1 MAEFMTDEQF
11 MGRASSASAA
21 SKSSFMSDEEFLGA
35 STTPEQEEEVA
46 RYNLPGK
53 FEEKYSRPAIEKSKE
68 EIREALKNG
77 AFNTRL
83 RANEEGQII
92 EEKSPAQR
100 VAESVLL
107 PPYSGLRGGV
117 EAGASFISEL
127 PRAIGMG
134 AGAIGGGLGGA
145 VSPRGSIAEGA
156 VEGATTGA
164 ELVKKHVPALPT
176 LTPQGAT
183 ARGLLE
189 VFIETAEELL
199 KENAPNL
206 NKLNPLYH
214 ALPQEYKDQADAIM
228 AGAGATA
235 GNILAPWMIA
245 KGLTP
250 ARKPGLQESLDKLNE
265 LKQNKPDLEPRKA
278 QPPSEPLKY
287 LSDAEFFTKEAGE
300 TPYRQDL
307 GEPITR
313 SRRDLINFEDSI
325 NQTQEGIIEVPKT
338 TRDAIMEQSNTP
350 VLRPVAEEGIVTPK
364 RQPGVVEPV
373 SPDYAPSMI
382 EKTQEGVLR
391 QPIERSPYEL
401 SGKPGTEGLN
411 PETSVLRSFNP
422 LEEFYRKF
430 GSDTHPFDEIKAI
443 RREIG
448 KEVEQ
453 LEKYSQEA
461 RNLAKRDPAKSA
473 AMEGLVRSSHEKINK
488 LTEQFE
494 PVLQAYELTKGTK
507 GTKLESFNPVNA
519 FYDFAERI
527 KQTRLPNGNPVTVMV
542 SKAPFDYD
550 AKTPFKDPITRQ
562 GINLVHGEFRPN
574 VDFTMIVRDANGN
587 MIGHAEFKNH
597 KTGWVEAR
605 NLVVDEGSRNQK
617 VMTTMYDQVK
627 KMGYKVMRSPYQ
639 TGDGRMAWNKH
650 GIAWSFNPM
659 EALTKIAGKSEKS
672 FERKLVEQYGEEIRP
687 YVKSLYAN
695 AKQEKQAEKG
705 SSVSKTKGE
714 EGQEVLRTEVSEN
727 SAAERVV
734 ELGGWDKRSGEQV
747 KAEMLSDSSTI
758 KDLPDGK
765 MESLGRLLQQGQSYA
780 KNHPIMNW
788 VYSKL
793 DLVER
798 DINRITNEIMYG
810 ENYVERNFTPV
821 VLNKTFPYYHG
832 SRISSLRRA
841 VREADPDSMMYKYN
855 KLKDVDKENVR
866 RVGDKFNGVKE
877 PTEMDLRAEGLKQ
890 TEIEAYQNLRKGL
903 DKFWDD
909 VMVPMAQKLGIELPA
924 KIPGYFPMS
933 WFGDYRVWGKNR
945 ETGKYDIARG
955 VNNIREAEAI
965 IKEMTQKYPQYEFL
979 REDVTNI
986 HKEFTSTPEAFL
998 DAIKL
1003 FGRNSETG
1011 KQLYEAMSEIQLRMG
1026 ASKHRLARNTERTQ
1040 GYAGS
1045 LDEGRVLNPF
1055 NTKEF
1060 GRQKQLVNFERSLEN
1075 YIETGVRYA
1084 KNKEVMSDMD
1094 VALKDPKMVEKFPNA
1109 IGLGENLRAS
1119 FLGEEKFLDASLNK
1133 AMQALGQSS
1142 NLPREVLSSI
1152 AGMVMFTKVMGLRV
1166 PFYVAQALQD
1176 VFVLP
1181 RLSQLKGKGVDGS
1194 INEAVLKGT
1203 TDWLN
1208 GANRVEDIRWA
1219 VKNGVVDPK
1228 FAEQI
1233 TFIPSIRGKKVN
1245 TKDVINTL
1253 TGNRLSAAID
1263 QSIRLKS
1270 FLTFM
1275 NFLESA
1281 GIKGQQAREIA
1292 ARNSLDIMVEYESW
1306 KRSPMFREMGTM
1318 GGAVSPLTTF
1328 TNNLLNRLTEYAK
1341 DAGKGKA
1348 APIAAIAGIYLF
1360 LSGLYGFPFRQDIDN
1375 GIDLLNN
1382 MFDSDMPT
1390 VTDFLIKH
1398 SDTLGDVGLFGV
1410 PSGMTGMQ
1418 IGGSLGSPE
1427 IIGSLVPALG
1437 DPVPQFVG
1445 QNAKAAYTAATKRGN
1460 MTDAEKMALLKAPAP
1475 TAPGHGMIEN
1485 YFSPSNRPRSAQ
1497 GALPQ
1502 NQPVTIPQP
1511 NMEGGYTRSPAEQIA
1526 RLFGMR
1532 STQEATD
1539 QIKRY
1544 RVEAK
1549 EERMERRRTRALDNV
1564 VDGISSGKG
1573 IGEDSIKR
1581 YIENGGDPKELLT
1594 SVENKVERRLLDART
1609 RTLDS
1614 LTRGDLDNSTFRK
1627 VKLLEEFKLY
1637 LGDSR
1642 K

>member
-1 MAEFMTDEQF
+1 MAEYMTDEQF
-11 MGRASSASAA
+11 LGKSKSAPAAA
-21 SKSSFMSDEEFLGA
+21 SKATFLSDEEFLGSSA
-35 STTPEQEEEVA
+35 SPQQEEEVA

-68 EIREALKNG
+68 EIREALKHG

-107 PPYSGLRGGV
+107 PPFSGIRGGI

-134 AGAIGGGLGGA
+134 SGAVGGGTAGA
-145 VSPRGSIAEGA
+145 VSDRGTVAEGA

-164 ELVKKHVPALPT
+164 ELGRKYVPAIPT

-206 NKLNPLYH
+206 NKLNPIYH
-214 ALPQEYKDQADAIM
+214 ALPQELKDQADALM

-250 ARKPGLQESLDKLNE
+250 ARKPGLQESLDKLKE
-265 LKQNKPDLEPRKA
+265 LEKKKEKEFVGPKVPEGVIP
-278 QPPSEPLKY
+278 Y
-287 LSDAEFFTKEAGE
+287 LSDAEFFTKETSE

-307 GEPITR
+307 GKP
-313 SRRDLINFEDSI
+313 
-325 NQTQEGIIEVPKT
+325 IEVPQS

-364 RQPGVVEPV
+364 RTPGVVEPV

-391 QPIERSPYEL
+391 RPIEKDPYEL
-401 SGKPGTEGLN
+401 SGRPGTEGLN
-411 PETSVLRSFNP
+411 PDTAVLRSFNP
-422 LEEFYRKF
+422 LEEFHRRF
-430 GSDTHPFDEIKAI
+430 GSDQHPFDEIKAI

-461 RNLAKRDPAKSA
+461 KNLAKRDPERAA
-473 AMEGLVRSSHEKINK
+473 AMEGLVRTSHEKINK

-587 MIGHAEFKNH
+587 MIGHAEFKNY

-659 EALTKIAGKSEKS
+659 EALTKIAGESEKS

-714 EGQEVLRTEVSEN
+714 EGQEVLRTEVSQN

-747 KAEMLSDSSTI
+747 KAEMLSESSPI
-758 KDLPDGK
+758 KDLADSK
-765 MESLGRLLQQGQSYA
+765 MESLGRLLDQGQSYA

-798 DINRITNEIMYG
+798 DINRVVNDIMYG
-810 ENYVERNFTPV
+810 ENFVEKNWNPFG
-821 VLNKTFPYYHG
+821 KM
-832 SRISSLRRA
+832 SSLRRA
-841 VREADPDSMMYKYN
+841 IREADPDSMMYKYN
-855 KLKDVDKENVR
+855 KLKDIDKENVR
-866 RVGDKFNGVKE
+866 RVGDKYNGVKE
-877 PTEMDLRAEGLKQ
+877 PTEIEFRAEGLKQ

-903 DKFWDD
+903 DRYWDE
-909 VMVPMAQKLGIELPA
+909 VLTPMARKQGIELPA

-945 ETGKYDIARG
+945 ETGKYEFAHG
-955 VNNIREAEAI
+955 VNNIREAEAA
-965 IKEMTQKYPQYEFL
+965 IKELSKKFPEFEFA

-986 HKEFTSTPEAFL
+986 HKEFTSTPDAFL

-1011 KQLYEAMSEIQLRMG
+1011 KLLYEAMSEIQLRMG
-1026 ASKHRLARNTERTQ
+1026 ASKHRLARNQERTQ

-1084 KNKEVMSDMD
+1084 KNKETMADMD
-1094 VALKDPKMVEKFPNA
+1094 VALKDPKMIEKFPNA

-1119 FLGEEKFLDASLNK
+1119 FLGEHKFLDAALEK
-1133 AMQALGQSS
+1133 AMRDLGQSS

-1181 RLSQLKGKGVDGS
+1181 RLFQLKGKGIDGS
-1194 INEAVLKGT
+1194 INGAIVKGT
-1203 TDWLN
+1203 TDWFN
-1208 GANRVEDIRWA
+1208 GVNRVEDIRWA

-1270 FLTFM
+1270 YLTFM

-1292 ARNSLDIMVEYESW
+1292 ARNSLDVMVEYESW

-1328 TNNLLNRLTEYAK
+1328 TNNLLNRLTEYTK
-1341 DAGKGKA
+1341 EVGKGKA
-1348 APIAAIAGIYLF
+1348 APIAAIASIYLF
-1360 LSGLYGFPFRQDIDN
+1360 LSGLYGLPFRQDIDN

-1382 MFDSDMPT
+1382 MFDTDYPT
-1390 VTDFLIKH
+1390 ITDFLIKN
-1398 SDTLGDVGLFGV
+1398 SNTLGDVGLFGP
-1410 PSGMTGMQ
+1410 PSAVTGMQ

-1427 IIGSLVPALG
+1427 ILGSLIPALG
-1437 DPVPQFVG
+1437 DPVPQFVK
-1445 QNAKAAYTAATKRGN
+1445 QNAQAAYTAATKRGN

-1532 STQEATD
+1532 STQEAKD

-1549 EERMERRRTRALDNV
+1549 EERHERRRTRAMDNI
-1564 VDGISSGKG
+1564 VDGIASGKG

-1627 VKLLEEFKLY
+1627 IKLLEEFKLY